1 MNSYDEKN
9 QSIKTNPEN
18 DTDDKD
24 MKTVVL
30 CLLYVQ
36 DDKIRG
42 VYRIFFL
49 TSK

>member
-24 MKTVVL
+24 MKTVIFVF
-30 CLLYVQ
+30 YMF
-36 DDKIRG
+36 KMIRSEEFTE
-42 VYRIFFL
+42 YFFN
-49 TSK
+49 